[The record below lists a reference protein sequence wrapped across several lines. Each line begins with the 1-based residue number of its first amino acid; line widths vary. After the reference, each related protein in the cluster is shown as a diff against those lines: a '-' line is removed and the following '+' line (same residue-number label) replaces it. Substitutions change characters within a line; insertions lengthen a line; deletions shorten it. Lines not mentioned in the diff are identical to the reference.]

1 MTSFEEA
8 ETEETITCLHM
19 MFYHPS
25 QLEKQVFRHLNFYRR
40 EQLRADEVAKFG
52 RDSNICHYILVDARV
67 SRIQFSLQLF
77 RKLSSSELCFEIKNM
92 SKRTKLTVNNLE
104 LGYLNKIDL
113 PFKCMVGF
121 GDYQILMHVQ
131 EGESVD
137 FFETFLELSQVSLLQ
152 EHYLPSLQPIPECG
166 ISPSLFHSQAISPV
180 EKPVEMDENEL

>member
-1 MTSFEEA
+1 MASFEEA
-8 ETEETITCLHM
+8 ETEETVTCLHM
-19 MFYHPS
+19 MFYHPF
-25 QLEKQVFRHLNFYRR
+25 QQEKQVFRHLNFYKR

-52 RDSNICHYILVDARV
+52 RDGNICHYILVDARV

-77 RKLSSSELCFEIKNM
+77 RKLSGSELCFEIKNT

-113 PFKCMVGF
+113 PLKCMVGF

-152 EHYLPSLQPIPECG
+152 EQYLPSLQPISEHG
-166 ISPSLFHSQAISPV
+166 ISPLFYSQAINPV